1 MNEFY
6 ESVHFEKNF
15 WLVFYEPLNCFKWK
29 TYILLVIISNHFL
42 LISNY
47 FEFTLLSKV
56 KFMIRLKML
65 KFNLLF
71 EQKIIF
77 KDF

>member
-1 MNEFY
+1 MNFINEFT
-6 ESVHFEKNF
+6 SKLNFDLSFINRLTSLSEKHLIN
-15 WLVFYEPLNCFKWK
+15 
-29 TYILLVIISNHFL
+29 NHFL

-65 KFNLLF
+65 KFNLLI
-71 EQKIIF
+71 EQKICNISKF
-77 KDF
+77 

>member
-1 MNEFY
+1 MNRLTALSENLY
-6 ESVHFEKNF
+6 
-15 WLVFYEPLNCFKWK
+15 L
-29 TYILLVIISNHFL
+29 ISNHFL
-42 LISNY
+42 LINNY

-71 EQKIIF
+71 EKNIIM
-77 KDF
+77 